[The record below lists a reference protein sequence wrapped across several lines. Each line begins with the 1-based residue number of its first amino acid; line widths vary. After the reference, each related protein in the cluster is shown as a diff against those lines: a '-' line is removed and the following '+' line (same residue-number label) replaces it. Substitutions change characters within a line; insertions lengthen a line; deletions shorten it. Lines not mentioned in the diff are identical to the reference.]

1 MRLRRADQGP
11 KAKPRATR
19 RPVAKRRLGLGTFW
33 LLNLVAVAAILML
46 AFAVGLRAWMD
57 KADEYSARYL
67 GSTAAVLVQEL
78 GGRAA
83 ALQGRLREWGAD
95 PALQSALQD
104 PDPGRLEAI
113 AEGLTRQIPDALWVR
128 VFKPDGGKGGGR
140 TPALSFA
147 GLDLVHQ
154 AERERRVTALEVHR
168 LGSDEVHLAIAAPVL
183 DARGGQL
190 LGVVHLALPLSLLPP
205 ASAAGGEWGSV
216 FYQQRVGDQ
225 VAFLDP
231 TRAKSP
237 PRGEP
242 VKVAEVPG
250 TRLQVAAWIERD
262 SLVESDLLRYG
273 ALGLLLVL
281 ALIGGALY
289 LNLVLVRRALAA
301 DHAAVVSLVEDGVNR
316 RPARPRLARLSDVQP
331 LFDVLA
337 SLVYRLAPASG
348 ETGELAAVPSE
359 GPATGAGLVPP
370 TSKAVGL
377 EVGPLEEIAHAPI
390 AVPASVFRAYDIR
403 GRVDG
408 DLTVELVRSLGRAVA
423 LEADEVGDQTVL
435 VARDTRPS
443 GEALSQALVEG
454 LCASGR
460 DVIDLGVVPTPVLYF
475 AASYQGGKSGVMI
488 TGSHNPPE
496 YNGLKVVV
504 DGEALGGERIGRLR
518 ERILKGEFLRGE
530 GHVRHQELIEVYLGA
545 ITGGVAIARTLKV
558 VIDCGNGTAA
568 LVAPRLYRALGCQV
582 IELNCDPAAGF
593 PDGRVPDPARP
604 ECLQALQARVLAEG
618 GDLGLAFDGDADR
631 LGVVDSAGKIIWPDR
646 VLMLLAAD
654 VLSRQPGSDIVFDV
668 KSSHHLAAE
677 IQRSGG
683 CPVMWKSGHSPLKA
697 KLRETGA
704 PLAGEWS
711 GHIVFAERWYG
722 FDDALYAGA
731 RLLEVLALDPRT
743 SAEVFAALPESPIST
758 PELAVPLDEGEPAR
772 IMGSI
777 LALADRLDGVQVTT
791 VDGLRVEFDRGWGLV
806 RASNTQPALLF
817 RFEADDEEALG
828 RLQAL
833 FTRLL
838 DRAAPGL
845 ELPF

>member
-11 KAKPRATR
+11 PAKPRATK
-19 RPVAKRRLGLGTFW
+19 RPSAKRRLGLTSFW

-67 GSTAAVLVQEL
+67 GSTTAVLVQEL

-95 PALQSALQD
+95 PALQAALRDSD
-104 PDPGRLEAI
+104 PERLEAI
-113 AEGLTRQIPDALWVR
+113 AEGLTRQVPDALWVR
-128 VFKPDGGKGGGR
+128 VFKPEGAKGGGQ
-140 TPALSFA
+140 TQALSFA

-168 LGSDEVHLAIAAPVL
+168 LGTEEAHLAIAGPVL
-183 DARGGQL
+183 DARGGEL

-216 FYQQRVGDQ
+216 YYQQRVGEQ

-231 TRAKSP
+231 ARAKSP

-242 VKVAEVPG
+242 VQVAPVPG

-262 SLVESDLLRYG
+262 SLVESDLLSYG
-273 ALGLLLVL
+273 ALGLVLVL

-301 DHAAVVSLVEDGVNR
+301 DHAALVALVEDGVNR
-316 RPARPRLARLSDVQP
+316 RPARPRLARLSDMQP

-337 SLVYRLAPASG
+337 SLVYKLAPASVESG
-348 ETGELAAVPSE
+348 IAATEAE
-359 GPATGAGLVPP
+359 GTPRVEAGSVAPTTAAAGLE
-370 TSKAVGL
+370 L
-377 EVGPLEEIAHAPI
+377 GPLEEVAHVPI
-390 AVPASVFRAYDIR
+390 AVPANVFRAYDIR

-408 DLTVELVRSLGRAVA
+408 DLTPELVRNLGRAIA
-423 LEADEVGDQTVL
+423 LEADEAGDLTVL
-435 VARDTRPS
+435 IARDTRPS

-475 AASYQGGKSGVMI
+475 AANYQGGKSGVVI

-496 YNGLKVVV
+496 YNGLKVVI
-504 DGEALGGERIGRLR
+504 DGQALGGERITRLR
-518 ERILKGEFLRGE
+518 ERILAGAFLRGE
-530 GHVRHQELIEVYLGA
+530 GHVRHQDLIDAYLGE
-545 ITGGVAIARTLKV
+545 ITAGVAVARTLKV
-558 VIDCGNGTAA
+558 IIDCGNGTAA
-568 LVAPRLYRALGCQV
+568 RVAPRLYRALGCQL

-593 PDGRVPDPARP
+593 PDGRVPDPARL
-604 ECLQALQARVLAEG
+604 ECLQALQARVVAEG
-618 GDLGLAFDGDADR
+618 ADLGLAFDGDADR
-631 LGVVDSAGKIIWPDR
+631 LGVVDSGGKIIWPDR

-668 KSSHHLAAE
+668 KSSHHLADE

-683 CPVMWKSGHSPLKA
+683 RPVIWQSGHAPLKA

-711 GHIVFAERWYG
+711 GHIIFGERWYG

-731 RLLEVLALDPRT
+731 RLLEVLALDPRS

-758 PELAVPLDEGEPAR
+758 PELAVTLEEGEPAR
-772 IMGSI
+772 LMASI
-777 LALADRLDGVQVTT
+777 LALADRLDGVQVNTI
-791 VDGLRVEFDRGWGLV
+791 DGLRAEFDRGWGLV

-828 RLQAL
+828 RIQTL